1 MAAEVLFVA
10 AKDKDMPSF
19 LGRTSGKNV
28 PVPALVMSSLLIQ
41 AALLVTLF
49 SSDAFTFMLKL
60 CSSLSLVPYLL
71 AAAYALKLG
80 ARGET
85 YDTQPQNRTKELF
98 VAGLAT
104 FYTVFLVFAAGV
116 AFLLLSFIIYTPGTI
131 LFVMSRREQN
141 RRLFSPAEL
150 VILVIAVVGF
160 VAGVVALATGAIT
173 I

>member
-1 MAAEVLFVA
+1 VLI
-10 AKDKDMPSF
+10 
-19 LGRTSGKNV
+19 T
-28 PVPALVMSSLLIQ
+28 LL
-41 AALLVTLF
+41 

-85 YDTQPQNRTKELF
+85 YDTQPQNRNKELF

-104 FYTVFLVFAAGV
+104 FYTAFLVFAAGV
-116 AFLLLSFIIYTPGTI
+116 GSLLLSLIIYTPGTI
-131 LFVMSRREQN
+131 LFVMSRREQG
-141 RRLFSPAEL
+141 RRLFSPPEL
-150 VILVIAVVGF
+150 TILVIAVIGF
-160 VAGVVALATGAIT
+160 VAGIVALATGAIT